1 MDLYQYYTTTLENA
15 KEHIAE
21 KGVAVIPNILTPE
34 EITQSRNEMWSMLS
48 QLTENSDYHIKRD
61 ETNSWKH
68 LRKLIPLHSM
78 LLKYWGIGHSQF
90 LWNIRQNENV
100 ANVFSHL
107 WETPKENL
115 LVSFDGTS
123 IHMPPEIT
131 KFGFYHQNDWLHT
144 DQSFKPSMH
153 GLKCIQGMVN
163 IYNTNCGDAT
173 LKIME
178 GSNKYHTEFH
188 DHFPYAAEKYKTN
201 WCKLT
206 PEELMFYEDKGCQL
220 HNVIA
225 PAGSIVLWDSR
236 TVHQGMECIK
246 GRQFPSLRTV
256 AYICMT
262 PRNWATPKN
271 IEKKQKTFNERR
283 MTSHWPHIIKLEG
296 KNPHMYGNPLPTDI
310 STLPEPQLTPLGMKL
325 AGF

>member
-1 MDLYQYYTTTLENA
+1 MDYQDYTTTLENA